1 MRNKVM
7 NSLLETLKKLSK
19 SQSVGKGDKKI
30 YVFSFIFFFFTEV
43 NTIKENLL

>member
-19 SQSVGKGDKKI
+19 SQSVGKGDKK
-30 YVFSFIFFFFTEV
+30 YMHSPSFFSSSP
-43 NTIKENLL
+43 K